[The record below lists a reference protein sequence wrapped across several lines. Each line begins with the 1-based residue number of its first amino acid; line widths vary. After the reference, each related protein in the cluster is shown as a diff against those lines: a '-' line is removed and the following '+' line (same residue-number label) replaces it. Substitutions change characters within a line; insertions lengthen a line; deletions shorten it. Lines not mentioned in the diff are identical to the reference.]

1 MSSFNNNEAVSWHR
15 RVLPGSIQAYAF
27 ATLCVA
33 LGSLLHWG
41 IGLISEDS
49 QVFTTFYPAVLFA
62 ALVGGAGAGVY
73 AALLSGITAWWA
85 FMPPHFALFPLTSG
99 LAISLLIYFFTC
111 SLIVWAADHYRRL
124 TKRLEDEEK
133 FRKLTVEELAHR
145 LKNKIAT
152 IQAIISFQL
161 RDDPQTRE
169 AIIGRLSAL
178 SATDDLILEA
188 QGQGARL
195 REILAAELG
204 PYEVSRIAITGPVI
218 LLSPKLATTMA
229 LLVHELAT
237 NAAKYGALSS
247 ATGQVAISWSLSG
260 ERLNFEWR
268 ESGGPAIRPPTKIG
282 FGMRLLSQA
291 RTQFGG
297 VVETKFEATGLL
309 CKMNIT
315 LPENVTAGPDN
326 GSAVPHAVGFG
337 GDGSRKGG
345 SNVALVASQNF

>member
-1 MSSFNNNEAVSWHR
+1 MCRGWVLSCYSGGMSSFNNNEAVSWHR

-99 LAISLLIYFFTC
+99 LAISLLIYFFAC

-188 QGQGARL
+188 QPSCDAESLLARNS
-195 REILAAELG
+195 G
-204 PYEVSRIAITGPVI
+204 MSGF
-218 LLSPKLATTMA
+218 
-229 LLVHELAT
+229 
-237 NAAKYGALSS
+237 
-247 ATGQVAISWSLSG
+247 VA
-260 ERLNFEWR
+260 
-268 ESGGPAIRPPTKIG
+268 
-282 FGMRLLSQA
+282 
-291 RTQFGG
+291 
-297 VVETKFEATGLL
+297 
-309 CKMNIT
+309 
-315 LPENVTAGPDN
+315 
-326 GSAVPHAVGFG
+326 
-337 GDGSRKGG
+337 
-345 SNVALVASQNF
+345 